1 MMNLLDQANI
11 FRFHDGLIKE
21 FGVASNAAL
30 GWNKQAGQEARFK
43 ILSGIGMLN
52 SHSVLDAGCG
62 HADLYA
68 YLVKLYPQLKYYGVE
83 QIPGILQIAVER
95 YIHLPEV
102 NLFEG
107 DFTLEGLPVVDY
119 TLACGSLNYRNS
131 DDLFVLKTIEKL
143 FNNSRIGFGFNLL
156 RTIEPADGFLVAY
169 DPSYITAFC
178 RKHTGKVSLIENYY
192 GEDYSVFMYH

>member
-1 MMNLLDQANI
+1 M
-11 FRFHDGLIKE
+11 
-21 FGVASNAAL
+21 
-30 GWNKQAGQEARFK
+30 
-43 ILSGIGMLN
+43 
-52 SHSVLDAGCG
+52 
-62 HADLYA
+62 
-68 YLVKLYPQLKYYGVE
+68 
-83 QIPGILQIAVER
+83 QIAVER

-169 DPSYITAFC
+169 DPSYITAFLPQAY
-178 RKHTGKVSLIENYY
+178 R
-192 GEDYSVFMYH
+192 